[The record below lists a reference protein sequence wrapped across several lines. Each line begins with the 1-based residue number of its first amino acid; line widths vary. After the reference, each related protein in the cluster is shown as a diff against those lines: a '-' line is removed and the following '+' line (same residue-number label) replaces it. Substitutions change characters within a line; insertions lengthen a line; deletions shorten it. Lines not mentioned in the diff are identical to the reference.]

1 MKIKLM
7 QWLLVPLFAL
17 SFSVLHAQDKSNEE
31 RAKMLTEKMKSDLT
45 LSDAQYE
52 KAYTIN
58 LAFINKMTQL
68 KNSGGGRLAKAR
80 KLKDADGERD
90 KMLKGVLTD
99 EQYKKYKDQKSSNRE
114 ELKKRAGQRRG

>member
-1 MKIKLM
+1 M
-7 QWLLVPLFAL
+7 QWVLVPLFVL
-17 SFSVLHAQDKSNEE
+17 SFGVLHGQDKSNEE
-31 RAKMLTEKMKSDLT
+31 RAKALTEKMKADLT
-45 LSDAQYE
+45 LSDDQYE
-52 KAYTIN
+52 KTYTIN

-99 EQYKKYKDQKSSNRE
+99 EQYKKYKEQKSSNRE
-114 ELKKRAGQRRG
+114 ELKKRAGQRKG